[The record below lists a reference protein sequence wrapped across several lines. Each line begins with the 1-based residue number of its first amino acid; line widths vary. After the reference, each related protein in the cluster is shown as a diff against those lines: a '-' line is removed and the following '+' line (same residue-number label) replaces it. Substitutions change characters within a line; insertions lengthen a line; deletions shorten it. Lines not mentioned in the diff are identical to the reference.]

1 MEYPVDRAMLESRE
15 LSQKVG
21 SSSALVRSGGPAELL
36 VADVGAPMILEAKTL
51 ARSLSRRIGITPA
64 LNRIRMLWHEEAYED
79 KFAAALLKSVRPEDC
94 VWDIGANVGFYTEQL
109 AAVSR
114 QVVAFE
120 PITENFQHIQARR
133 LPNVDC
139 RQLALGDRQVQVS
152 MCKAGP
158 YSSVDSCANAA
169 SLSQRETVD
178 MIPGD
183 SLVDLSLADLSMPD
197 VVKIDVEG
205 FELEVIRGM
214 RNVLSSVRAAFI
226 EVHFGLLEERGMRQ
240 APAEIVAELKGLG
253 FNTVKWVDASHIMA
267 VRGEV

>member
-1 MEYPVDRAMLESRE
+1 MLESRE
-15 LSQKVG
+15 LSQK
-21 SSSALVRSGGPAELL
+21 LVVLLRLPEAAAAPRSYPD
-36 VADVGAPMILEAKTL
+36 ADVGAPMILEAKTL

-79 KFAAALLKSVRPEDC
+79 KFAAALLKSVGPEDR

-109 AAVSR
+109 AAVCR

-120 PITENFQHIQARR
+120 PIAENFQQIRARQ

-139 RQLALGDRQVQVS
+139 RQLALGDRQAQVS
-152 MCKAGP
+152 MCVAGP
-158 YSSVDSCANAA
+158 YSSVVTSENV
-169 SLSQRETVD
+169 SSRSQREKVD

-183 SLVDLSLADLSMPD
+183 SLLDVSRPD

-214 RNVLSSVRAAFI
+214 RNILSSVHAAFI
-226 EVHFGLLEERGMRQ
+226 EVHFGLLEERGIRQ
-240 APAEIVAELKGLG
+240 APSEIVAELKGLG
-253 FNTVKWVDASHIMA
+253 FSSVKWVDASHIMA
-267 VRGEV
+267 LRDGA